1 VAGDVL
7 GGVLKLEGE
16 ERDEAGLKREDE
28 EGRSLELTRRGDHG
42 GFGFDSGGANGAPI
56 GQSGLEVIGVRYEPL
71 EEENVRGGARGR
83 HLEIRRGEA
92 PPPRW
97 PVKVSDLR

>member
-16 ERDEAGLKREDE
+16 ERDEAGPKREDE
-28 EGRSLELTRRGDHG
+28 EGRSLELTGRGDHE

-56 GQSGLEVIGVRYEPL
+56 GQSGLEVIGVWYEPL

-83 HLEIRRGEA
+83 HLEIQCGEA
-92 PPPRW
+92 PPGGR
-97 PVKVSDLR
+97 